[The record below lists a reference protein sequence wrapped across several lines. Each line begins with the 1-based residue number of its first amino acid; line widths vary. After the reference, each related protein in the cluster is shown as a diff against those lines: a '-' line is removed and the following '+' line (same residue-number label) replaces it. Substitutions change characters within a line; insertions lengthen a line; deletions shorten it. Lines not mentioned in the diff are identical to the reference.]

1 MIVYRGNCNKQ
12 YLWRAKKNPHHQL
25 LHWQRD
31 EQQAH
36 MSPLYVN
43 LLHIPACCEEQHMIS
58 RDWYLCCVG
67 SLPERWHRTPAETQ
81 QLVPAWRCSAMTL
94 VVSEHGETVWSP
106 WKLIEWQAPLL
117 STFVIQH
124 PLGGRAPL
132 GGKAKGIVLHVQ
144 TKQPLAS
151 GLSKAPLVTYLC
163 DTSKMGFCYSLS
175 LYTQPH
181 KRCEFIGWELHG
193 RADWTNSPQMDDL
206 LLLSKETWS
215 RKQ

>member
-1 MIVYRGNCNKQ
+1 MFCDDSGGVGARWDCVVTVETDWMTSPIVVDLC
-12 YLWRAKKNPHHQL
+12 
-25 LHWQRD
+25 D
-31 EQQAH
+31 ST
-36 MSPLYVN
+36 SP
-43 LLHIPACCEEQHMIS
+43 
-58 RDWYLCCVG
+58 R
-67 SLPERWHRTPAETQ
+67 
-81 QLVPAWRCSAMTL
+81 
-94 VVSEHGETVWSP
+94 
-106 WKLIEWQAPLL
+106 
-117 STFVIQH
+117 
-124 PLGGRAPL
+124 GRAPL

-193 RADWTNSPQMDDL
+193 RADLTNSPQMDDL